1 MGITRTDNYY
11 EDFQVGDRY
20 IHPRGKTVTEMDNVL
35 FTQLSMNTA
44 EAHYNEDK
52 ASKIRVD
59 VFGGRRIVVGS
70 YTIAL
75 SIGLTSE
82 QSSENSLAEISLDKL
97 RLPYPV
103 YHGDTLYAESEVLGK
118 EDTDLYP
125 GAGIV
130 HFKIIGK
137 NHEGKVVFEGE
148 KKTAIKKREY
158 YLEDDQKFGP

>member
-11 EDFQVGDRY
+11 EDFQVGDKY
-20 IHPRGKTVTEMDNVL
+20 IHSRGKTVTEMDNIL
-35 FTQLSMNTA
+35 CTQLSMNTA

-52 ASKIRVD
+52 ASKIQIGA
-59 VFGGRRIVVGS
+59 FGGKRVVVGS
-70 YTIAL
+70 YTISL
-75 SIGLTSE
+75 VFGLTSE
-82 QSSENSLAEISLDKL
+82 QFSENSLAEISLDKM

-130 HFKIIGK
+130 HFKTIGK
-137 NHEGKVVFEGE
+137 NQEGKVVFEGE
-148 KKTAIKKREY
+148 KKTVIKKREY
-158 YLEDDQKFGP
+158 YLESDQKFGP